1 MSARSCPDWP
11 TLTEVAPNLHFK
23 HYTVAEA
30 KLPGE
35 AVVQLEGVSMQ
46 SVAICAD
53 LDHHV
58 FNAEHTDPRVADALR
73 ETHWFDLREWSAR
86 GV

>member
-58 FNAEHTDPRVADALR
+58 FNPEHTDPRVADALR

>member
-1 MSARSCPDWP
+1 M
-11 TLTEVAPNLHFK
+11 LTEVAPNLHFK

-35 AVVQLEGVSMQ
+35 ALVQLEDVPMQ
-46 SVAICAD
+46 TVAICAD

-58 FNAEHTDPRVADALR
+58 FNAEHTDPKVAEALR